1 MQCLFHERFPAL
13 QPTFGYRLFQVGRT
27 FLLMSAVRV
36 LDCYRDVPVTFRAVG
51 SIFTDFDPSI
61 LWNGSLLTLGASGS
75 DWAVALCGIA
85 IMIAVSLLSR
95 AESLRAQ
102 LSRRSLAL
110 RWVLFGA
117 LFLAI
122 VIFGAYGV
130 GYDANQFIYNQF

>member
-1 MQCLFHERFPAL
+1 
-13 QPTFGYRLFQVGRT
+13 
-27 FLLMSAVRV
+27 MSAVRV